1 MKYIRGNY
9 VSDVRTGS
17 SPHFSGRNIRLV
29 KKSHKSKSLSAAA
42 AKQAAD
48 CPLTQPVI
56 NPTTAKLIEEY
67 VGGLSPEVAE
77 CMLRALTRRLQ
88 PTAPA
93 SSETPKELSSNEP
106 G

>member
-42 AKQAAD
+42 PKQAAD
-48 CPLTQPVI
+48 CPLTSPSV
-56 NPTTAKLIEEY
+56 NPTLAKLIEAFSA
-67 VGGLSPEVAE
+67 GLSLAVAE
-77 CMLRALTRRLQ
+77 CMLQALQ
-88 PTAPA
+88 
-93 SSETPKELSSNEP
+93 E
-106 G
+106 